1 MNPLTDIYA
10 KSLNNGGTL
19 LMDHLIQVAAVAEI
33 IAGQLRLDKR
43 LARLGGLI
51 HDIGKAHPDFQKKLI
66 NGKTKEFGIALRHEF
81 SSLLFLPLF
90 PKEDWNALIDMIVAH
105 HRSLRQDNREQGFL
119 DMENM
124 EGIENVFERHSEK
137 WEEWSKQALK
147 ILNAMGIFTRE
158 ISKEEAYTAF
168 NYVVNYCL
176 SKTTGWSK
184 WKGILVGAD
193 HFASALDGTI
203 ENHLPYVFIKP
214 DLSVFEGRANKL
226 YPLSLI
232 SADDERPHTLIVAPT
247 GAGKTDFL
255 MRRCK
260 ERVFYTLPFQASINA
275 MYKRFKSQLP
285 EQKEIRLLHASSRVV
300 VKENN
305 SYEEKVLQDKV
316 GASIKVLTPHQL
328 AALICGTRGFEALA
342 IDLIGNDVI
351 LDEIHSYSD
360 VSQSMV
366 LEIIKALLKLN
377 CRIHVG
383 SATMPSVLQKKI
395 LKLLGGTKRTY
406 CKKLPMKIINT
417 FDRHIIYK
425 CSSFEET
432 IPVIKKSIE
441 ENKKILIVCN
451 KVDAAQN
458 RFKYLADDFPEIQKM
473 LIHSRYKREDRA
485 EAEKKLTDE
494 FNNTDNA
501 CIVVSTQVVE
511 VSLDISFDVMITEC
525 APLDSLIQRFG
536 RINRKRTKES
546 VEQKII
552 KPVYVITPPDTA
564 KKCLPYKIELLK
576 ASFTQL
582 PNNEILHERDLQKK
596 IDSVYPK
603 LEITSIDTHLV
614 WSKNEFLLTELCHWP
629 SSFLMKTLNIE
640 SATAVLHSDLEK
652 YEKGNS
658 EERIALEIPIPRSS
672 RFRKFT
678 NYGHSKYGTGPI
690 IIPDELYSK
699 ELGLEWKEIE
709 TII

>member
-19 LMDHLIQVAAVAEI
+19 LLDHLMQVGAVAEI
-33 IAGQLRLDKR
+33 IAEQLQLNKR
-43 LARLGGLI
+43 LAKLGGLI
-51 HDIGKAHPDFQKKLI
+51 HDIGKAHPDFQKKLTH
-66 NGKTKEFGIALRHEF
+66 GKTKEFGILLRHEL

-90 PKEDWNALIDMIVAH
+90 PKEDWNALIDMVVAH
-105 HRSLRQDNREQGFL
+105 HRSLRQDNREQGLL

-137 WEEWSKQALK
+137 WEEWSTQALV
-147 ILNAMGIFTRE
+147 ILNAAEIGIRE
-158 ISKEEAYTAF
+158 ISKDEAFTAF
-168 NYVVNYCL
+168 KYVVGYC
-176 SKTTGWSK
+176 SNKSTGWSK
-184 WKGILVGAD
+184 WKGVLIGAD
-193 HFASALDGTI
+193 HFASALDGNI
-203 ENHLPYVFIKP
+203 ENHLPYIFSKP
-214 DLSVFEGRANKL
+214 NLSVFEGRANKL

-232 SADDERPHTLIVAPT
+232 PADDERPHTLIAAPT

-275 MYKRFKSQLP
+275 MYKRFKTQMP
-285 EQKEIRLLHASSRVV
+285 GQKEIRLLHASSRVV
-300 VKENN
+300 IKGDD

-316 GASIKVLTPHQL
+316 GASIKVLTPHQM

-342 IDLIGNDVI
+342 VDLIGNDVI

-383 SATMPSVLQKKI
+383 SATMPTKLQKKI

-406 CKKLPMKIINT
+406 CKKIPKKIIDT
-417 FDRHIIYK
+417 FDRHIIHK

-432 IPVIKKSIE
+432 IPVINQSVE

-451 KVDAAQN
+451 KVDMAQN
-458 RFKYLADDFPEIQKM
+458 RFKYLADEFPGIQKM

-485 EAEKKLTDE
+485 EAERKLTDE
-494 FNNTDNA
+494 FNNTDKA

-511 VSLDISFDVMITEC
+511 VSLDISFDIMITEC

-546 VEQKII
+546 VEQRII
-552 KPVYVITPPDTA
+552 KPIYVIAPPDDE
-564 KKCLPYKIELLK
+564 KECRPYKTKLLNE
-576 ASFTQL
+576 SFAQL
-582 PNNEILHERDLQKK
+582 PDNEIIHERDLQKK
-596 IDSVYPK
+596 IDSVYPE

-614 WSKNEFLLTELCHWP
+614 WAKDEFLLTELCHWP
-629 SSFLMKTLNIE
+629 SSYLMEALNIE
-640 SATAVLHSDLEK
+640 SATAVLHSDLEQ
-652 YEKGNS
+652 YEKGTS
-658 EERIALEIPIPRSS
+658 EERIALEIPIPRSAK
-672 RFRKFT
+672 FRKFT
-678 NYGHSKYGTGPI
+678 NFGYSKYGTYPI
-690 IIPDELYSK
+690 IIHDDLYNK
-699 ELGLEWKEIE
+699 KFGLVWKEIE